1 MNARAAS
8 NTPWEFRLRAFV
20 IFIAFGAG
28 FFFGYL
34 IQGLISG
41 NVTSTFV
48 LIGQRWGDAGINAM
62 ACVAAGLVVVAW
74 LIRLWASSYHSPGV
88 VMNVDVVTGTF
99 TAAGP
104 YRYVR
109 NPLYLGNVL
118 LSLGVGLLGP
128 PMVTVLV
135 VGLNLAFA
143 FRLIAIEESFLRVS
157 EGDAY
162 AEYSKKVPRLLPRLT
177 PASLPIDNRR
187 PNLLDGFVTEFYMFG
202 FAAAMVYTVWQVKR
216 GGDTNVGWMFWVI
229 AASAVAAQFLLRP
242 LIGKKSP

>member
-41 NVTSTFV
+41 NVTPTFV
-48 LIGQRWGDAGINAM
+48 LIGQRWGDPGIHAM
-62 ACVAAGLVVVAW
+62 AWVASGLVVAAY

-104 YRYVR
+104 YRFVR

-118 LSLGVGLLGP
+118 LSLGIGLLGP
-128 PMVTVLV
+128 PIATALV
-135 VGLNLAFA
+135 VGLNLAFVY
-143 FRLIAIEESFLRVS
+143 RLIAIEESFLRTT
-157 EGDAY
+157 EGAAY
-162 AEYSKKVPRLLPRLT
+162 AEYCKKVPSLVPRLA
-177 PASLPIDNRR
+177 PADLPVDNRT
-187 PNLLDGFVTEFYMFG
+187 PNFLGGFITEFYMLG
-202 FAAAMVYTVWQVKR
+202 FSVAMIYTVLQIER
-216 GGDTNVGWMFWVI
+216 GGDTNVGWIFWAI
-229 AASAVAAQFLLRP
+229 AGTAVAAQFLLRP
-242 LIGKKSP
+242 LLRKTPS